1 MAVYLIERLS
11 SSIPDWLRQA
21 LDNNKQGFGNSWK
34 TKDRVGHY
42 PLDKM
47 LFKNKGIPSTRKEIE
62 RDFLDGNTPVIQL
75 QMPNKEPVVYI
86 IEPDKY
92 SKATSDTGRFNSAW
106 KDSFDFW
113 NNDWKEIK
121 PYVLEYGV
129 IYKGDKERDKLKTKR
144 QDRRSMA
151 NTLKHLRDPEYYV
164 KDYQAGLKRDANL
177 NKLFKKLDV
186 EYDNLTDLFD
196 KGISLLSSVSEDDA
210 NGLYRT
216 MEICKRQY
224 LSLVSRL
231 ENELQT
237 KATSYD
243 SNNWT
248 ESGYKTRSFIRDLES
263 LIQDEKDLTI
273 RIEELGGEHD
283 AEEI

>member
-21 LDNNKQGFGNSWK
+21 IENQGFGSSWK
-34 TKDRVGHY
+34 TKDRPKKY
-42 PLDKM
+42 PLDKI
-47 LFKNKGIPSTRKEIE
+47 LFKNKGVPSTRKEIE

-86 IEPDKY
+86 IEPDNY
-92 SKATSDTGRFNSAW
+92 SRATSDSGRFNSAW

-129 IYKGDKERDKLKTKR
+129 IYKGDKERDKLSAKR
-144 QDRRSMA
+144 QDRRAMA

-164 KDYQAGLKRDANL
+164 QDYQAGLKRDTKL

-186 EYDNLTDLFD
+186 EYDNLTDLFNR
-196 KGISLLSSVSEDDA
+196 GLTLLNSLSEDEA
-210 NGLYRT
+210 NQLYRN
-216 MEICKRQY
+216 MDICKREY
-224 LSLVSRL
+224 LGLVTRL
-231 ENELQT
+231 EDELNS

-248 ESGYKTRSFIRDLES
+248 ESGYKARNFNRNLEG
-263 LIQDEKDLTI
+263 LIQDELDLT
-273 RIEELGGEHD
+273 RTIERLEGSKN